1 MQLSKLLLGLM
12 MKMKSD
18 VTAKQFNCNKGYN
31 LHTKLVPQVV
41 RSMAIS
47 LKLLLR
53 NPALQLDSA
62 SFLKRNVGN
71 PLHAPLLST
80 WFCAPDVA
88 VSVTGFCLGCW
99 SNVHW
104 PPGRPAPTV
113 FVY

>member
-12 MKMKSD
+12 KNMKSD

-31 LHTKLVPQVV
+31 LYTKLVPQVV

-47 LKLLLR
+47 SLKLLLR
-53 NPALQLDSA
+53 NPALQRDSA

-104 PPGRPAPTV
+104 PPGRL